1 METNLK
7 PFQKCILVQ
16 DVGGFGFQITPQ
28 AWQSRYVEDLKPG
41 PNTQLGP
48 KDFFETASIEGGA
61 MPYPI
66 APNQV
71 KATVA
76 KIVESWTGAPLNQ
89 AQQQVLDDFM
99 EMEVR
104 PLSGLE
110 LLDRM
115 DTPTDIL
122 DWFQD
127 FSQTRLQIQS
137 CPLPCFGIR

>member
-1 METNLK
+1 
-7 PFQKCILVQ
+7 
-16 DVGGFGFQITPQ
+16 
-28 AWQSRYVEDLKPG
+28 
-41 PNTQLGP
+41 
-48 KDFFETASIEGGA
+48 

-66 APNQV
+66 DLTQV

-122 DWFQD
+122 DWFPD
-127 FSQTRLQIQS
+127 FSQTRLQKQS

>member
-1 METNLK
+1 MRACL
-7 PFQKCILVQ
+7 Q
-16 DVGGFGFQITPQ
+16 
-28 AWQSRYVEDLKPG
+28 QSRRCYALPHRPNPG
-41 PNTQLGP
+41 QSNGRQDCGKL
-48 KDFFETASIEGGA
+48 DR
-61 MPYPI
+61 
-66 APNQV
+66 
-71 KATVA
+71 
-76 KIVESWTGAPLNQ
+76 APLNQ

-122 DWFQD
+122 DWFPD
-127 FSQTRLQIQS
+127 FSQTRLQKQS